1 MNNKQKL
8 QILVSS
14 ILLATNMHSQNAN
27 EPPVELDALTVTASP
42 FDRPANELSLPWSV
56 ISGNQLDKIRGETLG
71 ETLGWE
77 PGISST
83 HFTAGAARPV
93 IRGQE
98 GQRVR
103 ILSNGLGTQDMSNT
117 SPDHALSIDTILI
130 DQVEILRGPANLL
143 YGGNAIGGAINVVD
157 NRIARK
163 SIDEMSGV
171 FATKY
176 SSVNEGK
183 YAGLKVDIP
192 LDKLILHVDG
202 IFRETEDYETPTFI
216 PDADEPDETANTVE
230 NSYTDL
236 DDVAVGLTYIS
247 DTGHIGFVF
256 NHVESNYGVL
266 TEHEEDGMGGHEVH
280 SPFIDLEQ
288 SRFIVDGEWDLS
300 SDFFESISGGYVYS
314 DYEHGEYEEPGELG
328 TAFEMESHETRWEL
342 KHQAISGFEGIFGI
356 QLNLDEMNTPTAES
370 IFAENGV
377 DNVDSTKFALFL
389 VEEKALSD
397 NLRWEFGSRLET
409 TDYEVSGAAPAVR
422 DRDFTSFS
430 ISTAVVYDLSDDYAL
445 TGNIAYSERAP
456 AMEELYS
463 NGAHHATESYIIGND
478 DLDNEES
485 VGIDI
490 GIRKKAGPI
499 TGEFAFFANN
509 FDNFIFQQA
518 TGREVSDEGDFPVPA
533 GEHEMTEREYLGVD
547 AEFYGFELSAETE
560 VYNADGKSIMLRAM
574 ADYTRAKNETE
585 GENLPRISPFR
596 IGGELEYTQGSFI
609 GSVQVRHAFEQDDFA
624 PEESETPDYTLLN
637 LRGSYAIPQGD
648 NLLELF
654 IEGNNL
660 TDELAYISTS
670 FRKDSAP
677 LPGRSINVGLNYSF

>member
-1 MNNKQKL
+1 MNHQRKL
-8 QILVSS
+8 QILASSVILVSN
-14 ILLATNMHSQNAN
+14 LFSQNSQDVL
-27 EPPVELDALTVTASP
+27 EELEAFSVTASP
-42 FDRPANELSLPWSV
+42 FDRPANELSLPWS
-56 ISGNQLDKIRGETLG
+56 IIHSGQLDKIQGGTLG

-83 HFTAGAARPV
+83 HFTAGASRPV

-103 ILSNGLGTQDMSNT
+103 VLSNGLGTQDMSGT
-117 SPDHALSIDTILI
+117 SPDHALNVDPLLI
-130 DQVEILRGPANLL
+130 DQIEILRGPANLL

-157 NRIARK
+157 NRIARR
-163 SIDEMSGV
+163 SLDEMSGV
-171 FATKY
+171 FATEY
-176 SSVNEGK
+176 SSVDDGT

-192 LDKLILHVDG
+192 IESWILHVDG
-202 IFRETEDYETPTFI
+202 IFRETEDYETPTFS
-216 PDADEPDETANTVE
+216 PHEDEPDETANTVQ

-236 DDVAVGLTYIS
+236 DDIAVGLSYVS
-247 DTGHIGFVF
+247 DSGHIGFVF

-266 TEHEEDGMGGHEVH
+266 TEHEDDGMGGEEVH
-280 SPFIDLEQ
+280 SPFIDMEQ
-288 SRFIVDGEWDLS
+288 SRFIVDGEWGLN
-300 SDFFESISGGYVYS
+300 SDMFESLSGGYVFS

-328 TAFEMESHETRWEL
+328 VGFELESHETRWEL
-342 KHQAISGFEGIFGI
+342 KHKAISSFEGIFGL
-356 QLNLDEMNTPTAES
+356 QLNLDEMNTPTEES

-389 VEEKALSD
+389 VEEKPLSEQ
-397 NLRWEFGSRLET
+397 LRWEVGARLET
-409 TDYEVSGAAPAVR
+409 TDYEVSGTAPTVR

-430 ISTAVVYDLSDDYAL
+430 VSTAVVYDIANDYSVS
-445 TGNIAYSERAP
+445 GNIAYSERAP

-463 NGAHHATESYIIGND
+463 RGGHHATESFIIGDD
-478 DLDNEES
+478 DLGNEES

-490 GIRKKAGPI
+490 ALRKKAGPI
-499 TGEFAFFANN
+499 TGELAFFMNN

-518 TGREVSDEGDFPVPA
+518 TGNEVDHDGGPLAPGDHGFD
-533 GEHEMTEREYLGVD
+533 EREYLGVD
-547 AEFYGFELSAETE
+547 AEFYGFELSGETE
-560 VYNADGKSIMLRAM
+560 VYNADGKSILLRAM
-574 ADYTRAKNETE
+574 ADYTRAKNETSN
-585 GENLPRISPFR
+585 ENLPRIPPFR
-596 IGGELEYTQGSFI
+596 IGGELEYIQGSLI

-670 FRKDSAP
+670 FRKEQAP
-677 LPGRSINVGLNYSF
+677 MPGRSVNVGLKYSF